1 MGFEWDLEGGD
12 IFMRRAT
19 YGFDWDFDGGHFMR
33 FGFEWDLEEGIYQ
46 VLYDL
51 GGILFTYQRLTMLQ
65 PFYIPELTHR
75 ASRALSS

>member
-1 MGFEWDLEGGD
+1 MEGGD

-33 FGFEWDLEEGIYQ
+33 FGFQWDLEGGGIYQ
-46 VLYDL
+46 ARYGFGWDFAYLPE
-51 GGILFTYQRLTMLQ
+51 LTMLQ
-65 PFYIPELTHR
+65 PFYTPELTHR